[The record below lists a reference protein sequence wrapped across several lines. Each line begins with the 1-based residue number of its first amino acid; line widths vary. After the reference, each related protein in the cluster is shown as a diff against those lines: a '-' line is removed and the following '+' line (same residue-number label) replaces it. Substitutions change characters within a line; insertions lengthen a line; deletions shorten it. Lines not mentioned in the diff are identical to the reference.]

1 MLKTNT
7 SLRRQFIMSPRSKT
21 KASGLYRHT
30 IVSPAV
36 HKTDMQ
42 HVLEYSYACI
52 DRYAIVRITL

>member
-1 MLKTNT
+1 
-7 SLRRQFIMSPRSKT
+7 MSPRSKT